1 MNRPAATACALLAI
15 LTASCNT
22 MENPLLT
29 ESGLPYGAPQFDRI
43 RNEHYLPAFEEGI
56 RQAKAEIDAIVSN
69 PDEPSFEN
77 TIEALEYSGRTL
89 SRVSGIFYNINEA
102 DTDDEMQSIAEQV
115 SPMMTEYSMY
125 VSLNSGLFDRVKSV
139 YDRRESLSLEND
151 QRRLL
156 EETYRSFTR
165 NGAGLLPEDKELF
178 SRYSE
183 ELSLLSLQF
192 QKNSL
197 ASANAFYINV
207 TDVNDLAGLPQYV
220 KDMGKDYAEEKGLDG
235 WVFTL
240 DYPCY
245 APFMKFCVSRDLR
258 RQMYMGNAM
267 KSVGGEFDN
276 TGIVM
281 KIVDLRMKMASLLG
295 YGTYSDYAL
304 EEKMAKT
311 TDTVEKFLDN
321 LLEPS
326 LPYARKEVDEVYRY
340 AAAHGFTDD
349 SLMPWDFS
357 FWAERYKEAEFA
369 FNEEQLKPYFRLEN
383 CIDAVFGL
391 AGRLYGITFEERP
404 DIPGYHKDVKVYDVK
419 DENGEHLALFYT
431 DFFPRESKR
440 SGAWMTEF
448 RGQSIYEGEEYRPFI
463 SIVTNFTRPSG
474 SAPSLITHDELT
486 TFLHEFGHALHGMLA
501 KGRYPSMTGT
511 NVARDFVELP
521 SQIMENW
528 AYEPEYLDSFAKD
541 YRTGEVIPDQLIDKI
556 VAAKNYLSGYYQVRQ
571 LQFGILDMAWHTLR
585 KLPEEGTVE
594 FEKAAISRCS
604 LLPEVPGTA
613 ISPTFGHIFSGG
625 YSAGYYSYKWAE
637 VLEAD
642 AFSLFKEKGIFN
654 REVSASFRHN
664 ILEKG
669 DSEDP
674 SVLYRNFRGHDPQ
687 PQALLDKLGLTV
699 QPSAD

>member
-1 MNRPAATACALLAI
+1 
-15 LTASCNT
+15 
-22 MENPLLT
+22 
-29 ESGLPYGAPQFDRI
+29 
-43 RNEHYLPAFEEGI
+43 
-56 RQAKAEIDAIVSN
+56 
-69 PDEPSFEN
+69 
-77 TIEALEYSGRTL
+77 
-89 SRVSGIFYNINEA
+89 
-102 DTDDEMQSIAEQV
+102 
-115 SPMMTEYSMY
+115 
-125 VSLNSGLFDRVKSV
+125 
-139 YDRRESLSLEND
+139 
-151 QRRLL
+151 
-156 EETYRSFTR
+156 
-165 NGAGLLPEDKELF
+165 
-178 SRYSE
+178 
-183 ELSLLSLQF
+183 
-192 QKNSL
+192 
-197 ASANAFYINV
+197 
-207 TDVNDLAGLPQYV
+207 
-220 KDMGKDYAEEKGLDG
+220 
-235 WVFTL
+235 
-240 DYPCY
+240 
-245 APFMKFCVSRDLR
+245 
-258 RQMYMGNAM
+258 
-267 KSVGGEFDN
+267 
-276 TGIVM
+276 
-281 KIVDLRMKMASLLG
+281 
-295 YGTYSDYAL
+295 
-304 EEKMAKT
+304 
-311 TDTVEKFLDN
+311 
-321 LLEPS
+321 
-326 LPYARKEVDEVYRY
+326 
-340 AAAHGFTDD
+340 
-349 SLMPWDFS
+349 
-357 FWAERYKEAEFA
+357 
-369 FNEEQLKPYFRLEN
+369 
-383 CIDAVFGL
+383 
-391 AGRLYGITFEERP
+391 
-404 DIPGYHKDVKVYDVK
+404 
-419 DENGEHLALFYT
+419 
-431 DFFPRESKR
+431 
-440 SGAWMTEF
+440 MTEF

-699 QPSAD
+699 QPAAD